1 MMKMKPKIRNLKDIQ
16 REKQKILREIGIQ
29 EYALEFNLL
38 QIKKKLSFVTLTAYL
53 LDLAMEQL
61 ESKTPSILSRL
72 LKGLLE
78 RFFSRK

>member
-1 MMKMKPKIRNLKDIQ
+1 MKPKIRNLKDIQ
-16 REKQKILREIGIQ
+16 REKQKILREIGVQ
-29 EYALEFNLL
+29 EYALEFNFL
-38 QIKKKLSFVTLTAYL
+38 QIKKKLSFVSLTAYL

-61 ESKTPSILSRL
+61 RSKTPSILSRL